1 MGAGDKIRLLIVD
14 DIPETRENLKKLLFF
29 ENDIEVVGTAGSGT
43 EAIELAHKLQPDV
56 ILMDINMPDIDGIT
70 TIERIAK
77 DLPHIQFIM
86 MSVQGE
92 TDYLRRSMLAGAREF
107 LVKPFTAEELC
118 SSIRRVYS
126 LAQQRPAPPPPPT
139 TVSET
144 PAPPFPGT
152 PQVPEAAPSGGGRR
166 AQLIC
171 AFGAKGGVGTST
183 LLVNTAI
190 ALRHHHA
197 HARIVIVDCDL
208 QFGDVGVMLNME
220 TTHSLADVA
229 SSIDEID
236 AQFLENLMV
245 THTSGVKA
253 LLAPPSPADAE
264 LVTAEVLKRVFTLL
278 RPHFDY
284 ILVDTRTS
292 LNETVLTILDEA
304 DTILLI
310 ITTEIPA
317 IKNAKMFFEVAEQLG
332 YPEAKVKLVLNKY
345 DPRDGIGVDAIQGS
359 IRHPILVTVSDD
371 ARLTRNAVNQGIP
384 FVTSHQRA
392 QIAQEV
398 MRLAN
403 TLQSAQQP
411 AEQAGQ
417 PDPSA
422 RPGASQEP
430 QKPKGKPSLFGRL
443 FGR

>member
-29 ENDIEVVGTAGSGT
+29 ENDIEVIGTAGSGA

-56 ILMDINMPDIDGIT
+56 ILMDINMPDMDGIT

-118 SSIRRVYS
+118 SSIRRVYA
-126 LAQQRPAPPPPPT
+126 LAQQRPTPPPPQQVAVGPSSLTPSEVSQAPDPT
-139 TVSET
+139 TAE
-144 PAPPFPGT
+144 GD
-152 PQVPEAAPSGGGRR
+152 Q

-190 ALRHHHA
+190 ALRHHLP

-220 TTHSLADVA
+220 TTHSLADAA
-229 SSIDEID
+229 SSADELD
-236 AQFLENLMV
+236 AQFIENLMV
-245 THTSGVKA
+245 THTSGVKV

-264 LVTAEVLKRVFTLL
+264 LVTAEVLKRVFSLL

-292 LNETVLTILDEA
+292 LSETVLTILDEA

-317 IKNAKMFFEVAEQLG
+317 IKNAKVFFEVAEQLG
-332 YPEAKVKLVLNKY
+332 YPESKVKLVLNKY
-345 DPRDGIGVDAIQGS
+345 DPRDGIGIDAIQGS
-359 IRHPILVTVSDD
+359 IKHPILITVSDD
-371 ARLTRNAVNQGIP
+371 ARLTRSAVNQGIP

-392 QIAQEV
+392 QVTQEV
-398 MRLAN
+398 MRLAT
-403 TLQSAQQP
+403 TLQVTQQQ
-411 AEQAGQ
+411 AES
-417 PDPSA
+417 PSSPGLP
-422 RPGASQEP
+422 RPSTPPEQ
-430 QKPKGKPSLFGRL
+430 QKAKSKPSLFGRL
-443 FGR
+443 FGGR